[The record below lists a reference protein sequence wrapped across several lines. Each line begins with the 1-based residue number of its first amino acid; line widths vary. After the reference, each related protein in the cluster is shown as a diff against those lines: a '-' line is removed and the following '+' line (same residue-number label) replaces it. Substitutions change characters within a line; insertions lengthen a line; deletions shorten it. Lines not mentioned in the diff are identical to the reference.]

1 MTQSH
6 SNNSR
11 LFRLS
16 ALAKARR
23 TVSLGISAIIVRRR
37 KSSEGVKETG
47 AQIVSRVM
55 KLQTRLLP
63 WDLFAVL
70 SALFLSVFNY
80 PFGFRYQLFFLPVNF
95 WTGIFGFEGNMRFIW
110 AFWPLY
116 VCRMARHYT
125 HKPMGAICDNF
136 LWVFPLWFEPIIH
149 SRHQVMIGQNNAIRR
164 QPRTEKAKQMLPS
177 SVLSLVIG
185 ACYLACLVL
194 LFPQIDDAYGIL
206 GLEFL
211 TALLYCV
218 LSMKLLKT
226 SIQDTELGLARNI
239 AFGVFAGFCFAIT
252 TYAYYYIED
261 VISPLSLPFPFLTI
275 FYDYAV
281 RYLPILTGVA
291 FIIAC
296 VFTFDSLPKRKES

>member
-1 MTQSH
+1 M
-6 SNNSR
+6 
-11 LFRLS
+11 
-16 ALAKARR
+16 AKARR

-37 KSSEGVKETG
+37 KSSQGVKETD

-55 KLQTRLLP
+55 KHRLAFYLGI
-63 WDLFAVL
+63 LFAVL
-70 SALFLSVFNY
+70 SALFLSVNY
-80 PFGFRYQLFFLPVNF
+80 PFGFRRQLFFLPVNF
-95 WTGIFGFEGNMRFIW
+95 WTGIFGGR
-110 AFWPLY
+110 
-116 VCRMARHYT
+116 
-125 HKPMGAICDNF
+125 AICGSFGFFGPCNF
-136 LWVFPLWFEPIIH
+136 VGWLGITLTNLWALFATISSGFFLFGLNQYIH
-149 SRHQVMIGQNNAIRR
+149 SRHQVMIGQNNAIQR

-177 SVLSLVIG
+177 FVLSLVTG

-239 AFGVFAGFCFAIT
+239 AFGVFAGFCFAIV

-275 FYDYAV
+275 FYSYAV

-296 VFTFDSLPKRKES
+296 VFTFDHSRRERSHKVQTIDVPTAKTI